1 MFPLERRTLGST
13 KVSVTSA
20 GLGTVPLSGFNVGV
34 SYSEFE
40 AVIKAAFDLGVRYFD
55 CAPMY
60 GLGKS
65 EHFLGRALRDL
76 GIRDQIVVST
86 KCGRVLKPAS
96 RTPKLDTVYGIEWV
110 DPFPF
115 RDTYDYTYNGV
126 MRSFED
132 SQHRLGLD
140 YIDILLVHDVGR
152 AWHGDQAEFY
162 WNQLRESGYRALDE
176 LKSSGAIG
184 AVGLGV
190 NETDSVVGVAR
201 EFPIDCALIAGRY
214 TLLNHAPL
222 DGHFDELRSRNVSVI
237 AGGTYGSGIVAAG
250 SKAAASTYD
259 YQRVPSVI
267 LERVRSIEKVCERHG
282 VDLPTVATQFVQA
295 HPAVATVVQGAK
307 STSEVTQNVHAVSAR
322 IPAALWQD
330 LRVFNLIPSNAPVP
344 EGGRSL

>member
-1 MFPLERRTLGST
+1 MLPIERRSLGRT
-13 KVSVTSA
+13 NVSVTSV

-34 SYSEFE
+34 PYSEFE
-40 AVIKAAFDLGVRYFD
+40 AVIKTAFNLGVRYFD

-65 EHFLGRALRDL
+65 EHFLGHSLRNL
-76 GIRDQIVVST
+76 GIRDQVVVST

-96 RTPKLDTVYGIEWV
+96 RTPKLDTVYGIDWV
-110 DPFPF
+110 DAFPF
-115 RDTYDYTYNGV
+115 RDTYDYTYSGV

-132 SQHRLGLD
+132 SQQRLALD
-140 YIDILLVHDVGR
+140 YIDVLLVHDVGR

-184 AVGLGV
+184 AIGLGV
-190 NETDSVVGVAR
+190 NETDSAVGVAR

-237 AGGTYGSGIVAAG
+237 AGGIYNSGILAAG

-259 YQRVPSVI
+259 YQKVPSAV
-267 LERVRSIEKVCERHG
+267 LERVRAIEEVCERHR
-282 VDLPTVATQFVQA
+282 VDLPRVATQFVQA

-307 STSEVTQNVHAVSAR
+307 SKREVIQNVEAVSTQ
-322 IPAALWQD
+322 IPAAVWQE
-330 LRVFNLIPSNAPVP
+330 LKGLKLIPGNAPVP
-344 EGGRSL
+344 DERLSA